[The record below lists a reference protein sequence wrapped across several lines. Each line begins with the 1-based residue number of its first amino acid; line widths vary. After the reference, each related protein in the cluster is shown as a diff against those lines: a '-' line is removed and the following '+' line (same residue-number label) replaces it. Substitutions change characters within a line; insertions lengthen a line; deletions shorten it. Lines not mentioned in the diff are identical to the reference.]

1 VSADAGNA
9 SKLGTDGKIWT
20 SAAPTLPTDLV
31 RGKQNTTAT
40 ALTLWTGTKAQYD
53 AIATKDP
60 KTVYV
65 VTGGTAT
72 LQAALQEA
80 TGVETLEGLELTP
93 TTEA

>member
-1 VSADAGNA
+1 
-9 SKLGTDGKIWT
+9 LI
-20 SAAPTLPTDLV
+20 
-31 RGKQNTTAT
+31 
-40 ALTLWTGTKAQYD
+40 LWTGTQAQYN